1 MVVGAVRLE
10 LLVVGSRSLKQ
21 KRGVV
26 RSIVRR
32 LSSRFAAS
40 VGEVGAQDSREH
52 AVIGV
57 AIVGMARPIV
67 EYKLE
72 RLVLFF
78 ESLHLADLL
87 DYQLDVVAF
96 PPVDVGDVDS
106 TDVREFDEAFA
117 LAFGGSPVTIGK
129 NE

>member
-40 VGEVGAQDSREH
+40 VGEVGAQDS
-52 AVIGV
+52 
-57 AIVGMARPIV
+57 
-67 EYKLE
+67 
-72 RLVLFF
+72 
-78 ESLHLADLL
+78 
-87 DYQLDVVAF
+87 
-96 PPVDVGDVDS
+96 
-106 TDVREFDEAFA
+106 
-117 LAFGGSPVTIGK
+117 
-129 NE
+129 

>member
-10 LLVVGSRSLKQ
+10 LLVAGSRSLKQ
-21 KRGVV
+21 KRGIV
-26 RSIVRR
+26 RSIVSR

-57 AIVGMARPIV
+57 AMVGMARPIV

-96 PPVDVGDVDS
+96 PSVAVGDVDS